1 MSALSLA
8 ALPTCYEEAQ
18 RGSLRPCYNP
28 FLGIMCRSS
37 PVQPPAIK
45 ACSQCFQ
52 PAALPSAALSASYPA
67 LSGPCIKTDPEQ
79 ERLYANLG
87 PTRAPFAT
95 PILHED
101 GEITWHSFLPGDK
114 GQEAEVYGKEIDV
127 FFAGSKRPGIY
138 EF

>member
-1 MSALSLA
+1 LS
-8 ALPTCYEEAQ
+8 
-18 RGSLRPCYNP
+18 P
-28 FLGIMCRSS
+28 FPPVVLLTITSS
-37 PVQPPAIK
+37 DV
-45 ACSQCFQ
+45 F
-52 PAALPSAALSASYPA
+52 YF
-67 LSGPCIKTDPEQ
+67 Q

-95 PILHED
+95 PTLNEN